1 VGVAVGTSVI
11 RASAGVYNGR
21 LEIPALTARD
31 ANADPM
37 LDLFAAPSIDPAE
50 LAYCE
55 ATFGN

>member
-1 VGVAVGTSVI
+1 
-11 RASAGVYNGR
+11 
-21 LEIPALTARD
+21 
-31 ANADPM
+31 M